1 MSLNY
6 PTTLSANTL
15 GDNLPLYVIGHNQEA
30 LNAAIVLASL
40 DNTVQVVADTAT
52 IDDTL
57 SNYRFEPQLT
67 ALWTLYSQQQRIQ
80 LLASDALD
88 LPNHA
93 LVWLFWDS
101 LGDDRRNG
109 LVQLLQSPH
118 QQVLIS
124 GISQVGQV
132 AQFADRLAS
141 HWVYYLPLI
150 FMKDGANFSS
160 MLKPDMLLVGEKTA
174 DSHWQCSVLQFFIH
188 HAQQHA
194 MADIQTV
201 EFARSAIMTMLATR
215 VSLMNEL
222 SRLADSLGVNI
233 HTVQAMMGLDSRIGQ
248 HFLAAG
254 WGFGGRALPMELT
267 LLKQQ
272 FDAHQVA
279 SQLVKAMIDIN
290 EDQKELIFRKFW
302 RHFDGFIEHKTVVIW
317 GAGYR
322 SGTGRTTNSAI
333 HPLLKLLWSYGITT
347 YVYASN
353 TAFELAQLYA
363 KQPLFVC
370 VNNPYNM
377 LADADALLII
387 NWSALQA
394 PDIDRLNATPIPIF
408 DAKNVI
414 DNASKA
420 RLIADYYGI
429 GR

>member
-1 MSLNY
+1 MLSNQA
-6 PTTLSANTL
+6 TT
-15 GDNLPLYVIGHNQEA
+15 NLPLYVIGHSQEA

-40 DNTVQVVADTAT
+40 DHTVQVVADAAAVA
-52 IDDTL
+52 DTL

-67 ALWTLYSQQQRIQ
+67 ALWTLYSQSGQQQKIT
-80 LLASDALD
+80 LMADATD
-88 LPNHA
+88 LSSHA
-93 LVWLFWDS
+93 VVWLFWDS
-101 LGDDRRNG
+101 LSGDRRDG
-109 LVQLLQSPH
+109 LMQQLQSPH
-118 QQVLIS
+118 QQIIIS
-124 GISQVGQV
+124 GISQVGHV
-132 AQFADRLAS
+132 AQFAESLAS

-160 MLKPDMLLVGEKTA
+160 MLKPDMLIVGEKTA
-174 DSHWQCSVLQFFIH
+174 GSHQQCRVLQFFIY
-188 HAQQHA
+188 HAQQYA
-194 MADIQTV
+194 TADIQTV
-201 EFARSAIMTMLATR
+201 EFARGAIMTMLATR

-254 WGFGGRALPMELT
+254 WGFGGRALPTELA

-272 FDAHQVA
+272 FDAHQVT
-279 SQLVKAMIDIN
+279 SQLVKAVIDIN

-302 RHFDGFIEHKTVVIW
+302 RHFEGFIEHKTVVIW

-333 HPLLKLLWSYGITT
+333 HPLLKLLWSYDIKT

-353 TAFELAQLYA
+353 TAFELAQLYGE
-363 KQPLFVC
+363 QPLFVC
-370 VNNPYNM
+370 VNNPYNR
-377 LADADALLII
+377 LAEADALFIV
-387 NWSALQA
+387 NWSALQT
-394 PDIDRLNATPIPIF
+394 PDIERLNATPIPIF
-408 DAKNVI
+408 DAKNI
-414 DNASKA
+414 INNADKA

>member
-1 MSLNY
+1 MLSNQA
-6 PTTLSANTL
+6 TTNS
-15 GDNLPLYVIGHNQEA
+15 PLYVIGHSQEA

-40 DNTVQVVADTAT
+40 DHTVQVVADAAAVA
-52 IDDTL
+52 DTL

-67 ALWTLYSQQQRIQ
+67 ALWTLYSQSGQQQKIT
-80 LLASDALD
+80 LMADATD
-88 LPNHA
+88 LSSHA
-93 LVWLFWDS
+93 VVWLFWDS
-101 LGDDRRNG
+101 LSDDRRDG
-109 LVQLLQSPH
+109 LMQQLQSPH
-118 QQVLIS
+118 QQIIIS
-124 GISQVGQV
+124 GISQVGHV
-132 AQFADRLAS
+132 AQFAESLAS

-160 MLKPDMLLVGEKTA
+160 MLKPDMLIVGEKTA
-174 DSHWQCSVLQFFIH
+174 GSHQQCRVLQFFIY
-188 HAQQHA
+188 HAQQYA
-194 MADIQTV
+194 TADIQTV
-201 EFARSAIMTMLATR
+201 EFARGAIMTMLATR

-254 WGFGGRALPMELT
+254 WGFGGRALPTELA

-272 FDAHQVA
+272 FDAHQVT
-279 SQLVKAMIDIN
+279 SQLVKAVIDIN

-302 RHFDGFIEHKTVVIW
+302 RHFEGFIEHKTVVIW

-333 HPLLKLLWSYGITT
+333 HPLLKLLWSYDIKT

-353 TAFELAQLYA
+353 TAFELAQLYGE
-363 KQPLFVC
+363 QPLFVC

-377 LADADALLII
+377 LAEADALFIV
-387 NWSALQA
+387 NWSALQT
-394 PDIDRLNATPIPIF
+394 PDIERLNATPIPIF
-408 DAKNVI
+408 DAKNI
-414 DNASKA
+414 INNADKA

>member
-1 MSLNY
+1 MLSNQA
-6 PTTLSANTL
+6 TT
-15 GDNLPLYVIGHNQEA
+15 NLPLYVIGHSQEA

-40 DNTVQVVADTAT
+40 DHTVQVVADAAAVA
-52 IDDTL
+52 DTL

-67 ALWTLYSQQQRIQ
+67 ALWTLYSQSGQQQKIT
-80 LLASDALD
+80 LMADATD
-88 LPNHA
+88 LSSHA
-93 LVWLFWDS
+93 VVWLFWDS
-101 LGDDRRNG
+101 LSDDRRDG
-109 LVQLLQSPH
+109 LMQQLQSPH
-118 QQVLIS
+118 QQIIIS
-124 GISQVGQV
+124 GISQVGHV
-132 AQFADRLAS
+132 AQFAESLAS

-160 MLKPDMLLVGEKTA
+160 MLKPDMLIVGEKTA
-174 DSHWQCSVLQFFIH
+174 GSHQQCRVLQFFIY
-188 HAQQHA
+188 HAQQYA
-194 MADIQTV
+194 TADIQTV
-201 EFARSAIMTMLATR
+201 EFARGAIMTMLATR

-254 WGFGGRALPMELT
+254 WGFGGRALPTELA

-272 FDAHQVA
+272 FDAHQVT
-279 SQLVKAMIDIN
+279 SQLVKAVIDIN

-302 RHFDGFIEHKTVVIW
+302 RHFEGFIEHKTVVIW

-333 HPLLKLLWSYGITT
+333 HPLLKLLWSYDIKT

-353 TAFELAQLYA
+353 TAFELAQLYGE
-363 KQPLFVC
+363 QPLFVC
-370 VNNPYNM
+370 VNNPYNR
-377 LADADALLII
+377 LAEADALFIV
-387 NWSALQA
+387 NWSALQT
-394 PDIDRLNATPIPIF
+394 PDIERLNATPIPIF
-408 DAKNVI
+408 DAKNI
-414 DNASKA
+414 INNADKA

>member
-1 MSLNY
+1 MLSNQA
-6 PTTLSANTL
+6 TT
-15 GDNLPLYVIGHNQEA
+15 NLPLYVIGHSQEA

-40 DNTVQVVADTAT
+40 DHTVQVVADAAAVA
-52 IDDTL
+52 DTL

-67 ALWTLYSQQQRIQ
+67 ALWTLYSQSGQQQKIT
-80 LLASDALD
+80 LMADATD
-88 LPNHA
+88 LSSHA
-93 LVWLFWDS
+93 VVWLFWDS
-101 LGDDRRNG
+101 LSDDRRDG
-109 LVQLLQSPH
+109 LMQQLQSPH
-118 QQVLIS
+118 QQIIIS
-124 GISQVGQV
+124 GISQVGHV

-141 HWVYYLPLI
+141 RWVYYLPLI

-174 DSHWQCSVLQFFIH
+174 DSHRQCSVLQFFIH

-201 EFARSAIMTMLATR
+201 EFARGAIMTMLATR

-254 WGFGGRALPMELT
+254 WGFGGRALPTELA

-272 FDAHQVA
+272 FDAHQVT
-279 SQLVKAMIDIN
+279 SQLVKAVIDIN

-302 RHFDGFIEHKTVVIW
+302 RHFEGFIEHKTVVIW

-333 HPLLKLLWSYGITT
+333 HPLLKLLWSYDIKT

-353 TAFELAQLYA
+353 TAFELAQLYGE
-363 KQPLFVC
+363 QPLFVC
-370 VNNPYNM
+370 VNNPYNR
-377 LADADALLII
+377 LAEADALFIV
-387 NWSALQA
+387 NWSALQT
-394 PDIDRLNATPIPIF
+394 PDIERLNATPIPIF
-408 DAKNVI
+408 DAKNI
-414 DNASKA
+414 INNADKA

>member
-1 MSLNY
+1 MLSNQA
-6 PTTLSANTL
+6 TT
-15 GDNLPLYVIGHNQEA
+15 NLPLYVIGHSQEA

-40 DNTVQVVADTAT
+40 DHTVQVVADAAAVA
-52 IDDTL
+52 DTL

-67 ALWTLYSQQQRIQ
+67 ALWTLYSQSGQQQKIT
-80 LLASDALD
+80 LMADATD
-88 LPNHA
+88 LSSHA
-93 LVWLFWDS
+93 VVWLFWDS
-101 LGDDRRNG
+101 LSGDRRDG
-109 LVQLLQSPH
+109 LMQQLQSPH
-118 QQVLIS
+118 QQIIIS
-124 GISQVGQV
+124 GISQVGHV
-132 AQFADRLAS
+132 AQFADSLAS

-160 MLKPDMLLVGEKTA
+160 MLKPDMLIVGEKTA
-174 DSHWQCSVLQFFIH
+174 GSHQQCRVLQFFIY
-188 HAQQHA
+188 HAQQYA
-194 MADIQTV
+194 TADIQTV
-201 EFARSAIMTMLATR
+201 EFARGAIMTMLATR

-254 WGFGGRALPMELT
+254 WGFGGRALPTELA

-272 FDAHQVA
+272 FDAHQVT
-279 SQLVKAMIDIN
+279 SQLVKAVIDIN

-302 RHFDGFIEHKTVVIW
+302 RHFEGFIEHKTVVIW

-333 HPLLKLLWSYGITT
+333 HPLLKLLWSYDIKT

-353 TAFELAQLYA
+353 TAFELAQLYGE
-363 KQPLFVC
+363 QPLFVC
-370 VNNPYNM
+370 VNNPYNR
-377 LADADALLII
+377 LAEADALFIV
-387 NWSALQA
+387 NWSALQT
-394 PDIDRLNATPIPIF
+394 PDIERLNVTPIPIF
-408 DAKNVI
+408 DAKNI
-414 DNASKA
+414 INNADKA